1 MTKMIRVNLSGYRV
15 AIITVS
21 DKGYKGERE
30 NASGPALESLI
41 KKWGAEVVYTRLIPD
56 EKAKIKEE
64 LLKLADKRVAE
75 LILTTGGTGFSPRD
89 VTPEATKEVI
99 EKECP
104 GLAEAMRA
112 KSFEITPHAL
122 LSRSVC
128 GIRKSSLIINLPGS
142 PRAACENLEA
152 VAPALPHG
160 LEKMLGGGGECGE
173 G

>member
-1 MTKMIRVNLSGYRV
+1 MTQVNLSGYRV
-15 AIITVS
+15 AILTIS
-21 DKGYKGERE
+21 DKGFSGERE
-30 NASGPALESLI
+30 DASGPALEVLV
-41 KKWGAEVVYTRLIPD
+41 KKWGAEVVYTCVIPD
-56 EKAKIKEE
+56 EKGEIKEE
-64 LLKLADKRVAE
+64 LLRLAEEGIAE

-89 VTPEATKEVI
+89 VTPEATREVI
-99 EKECP
+99 EKDCP

-152 VAPALPHG
+152 IALALPHG
-160 LEKMLGGGGECGE
+160 LEKMLGEGGECGE
-173 G
+173 K

>member
-1 MTKMIRVNLSGYRV
+1 MSQFDLSGYKV
-15 AIITVS
+15 AILTVS
-21 DKGYKGERE
+21 DKGFSGERAD
-30 NASGPALESLI
+30 ASGPALESLV
-41 KKWGAEVVYTRLIPD
+41 KKWGVEVVYTSLIPD
-56 EKAKIKEE
+56 EKTKIKEE
-64 LLKLADKRVAE
+64 FLKLADERIAE

-122 LSRSVC
+122 LSRGVC

-142 PRAACENLEA
+142 PKAACENLEA
-152 VAPALPHG
+152 IASALPHG
-160 LEKMLGGGGECGE
+160 LEKMLGKGGECGE
-173 G
+173 EQG